1 MAICLVTS
9 EVDRDLV
16 VDTGPL
22 SHLAEA
28 WLSVLRSLAG
38 GRAVLIPD
46 AVEAELRQG
55 VHLKPHLQQVLD
67 AEWITTRPIAS
78 DKEIASFAQF
88 AARLVVGTRHVGEAA
103 VLAYAKVHGAIA
115 VIDDGAG
122 RQAARDF
129 SVALRPTLALL
140 CDAIRDGVLTVRMVS
155 DLADHLLETEYRL
168 PFGPGGFENWAD
180 EHGLIAPGG

>member
-1 MAICLVTS
+1 VTN
-9 EVDRDLV
+9 EADRDLV

-28 WLSVLRSLAG
+28 GWLSVLRSVAG

-55 VHLKPHLQQVLD
+55 IHLKPHLQQVLD
-67 AEWITTRPIAS
+67 AEWITTRSIAS
-78 DKEIASFAQF
+78 DAELASFAQF
-88 AARLVVGTRHVGEAA
+88 AARLVVGTRNVGEAA
-103 VLAYAKVHGAIA
+103 VLAYAQVHGAIA

-122 RQAARDF
+122 RKAARDF

-140 CDAIRDGVLTVRMVS
+140 CHAIRDGVLTVRMVS

-168 PFGPGGFENWAD
+168 PFGPGGFEIWAD
-180 EHGLIAPGG
+180 EHGLVPRAE

>member
-1 MAICLVTS
+1 MTS
-9 EVDRDLV
+9 DADRDLV

-22 SHLAEA
+22 SHLAA
-28 WLSVLRSLAG
+28 AGWLSVLRSAAR

-46 AVEAELRQG
+46 AVEAELREG
-55 VHLKPHLQQVLD
+55 VHLNSHLKQVLD
-67 AEWITTRPIAS
+67 AEWITTRQLAS
-78 DKEIASFAQF
+78 DQEIGSFAEF
-88 AARLVVGTRHVGEAA
+88 AARLVVGTRNVGEAA
-103 VLAYAKVHGAIA
+103 VLAYAKVHGATA

-140 CDAIRDGVLTVRMVS
+140 CDAIRDGLLTVRMVS

-168 PFGPGGFENWAD
+168 PFRPGGFARWAD
-180 EHGLIAPGG
+180 ENGLISPEE